1 MKSQEGL
8 GSRAQ
13 EEGLDFATSSIV
25 TKRKLVVAKLAG
37 LGVEGSCA
45 RKMKFVCNI
54 FYFPREI

>member
-1 MKSQEGL
+1 MKSQEVL

-13 EEGLDFATSSIV
+13 EEGLDFAISSIV

-45 RKMKFVCNI
+45 GKMKFVCNI
-54 FYFPREI
+54 YFPREI